1 MSALAAPRGRRI
13 VGLLRRVWAEY
24 QHDYAGYLAAAM
36 VYYALVSMVPLIL
49 LLLAGLGLL
58 LRFSDV
64 AAAAELDLLRAIE
77 ANLGTPLR
85 ITIGELLEQLQQG
98 SVIATWI
105 SVGALL
111 IAATAL
117 FRQLR
122 MSFRA
127 IWKYKPPLV
136 SGNVRLVMRTTVLEQ
151 AFSFALVLVV
161 GVLLL
166 VALVVLAIVQWLGGH
181 LERVP
186 WIPDVGWMV
195 ALPST
200 LIMLVLTFAA
210 LFRFVPPVRI
220 GWRHIGIVSVVCG
233 IACLVAFE
241 VLALYYAFLP
251 SRFSAWGAIGGLLMI
266 MLWMNVVSQIL
277 FYGAEA
283 CKVMSAAEGSS
294 AAF

>member
-24 QHDYAGYLAAAM
+24 QHDYARYLAAAM
-36 VYYALVSMVPLIL
+36 VYYALVSLVPLIL
-49 LLLAGLGLL
+49 LLLAALGLL

-64 AAAAELDLLRAIE
+64 AAAAELDVLRAVE
-77 ANLGTPLR
+77 TNLGTPLR

-105 SVGALL
+105 SIGALL
-111 IAATAL
+111 IAVTAL

-122 MSFRA
+122 LSFRA

-151 AFSFALVLVV
+151 AFSFALVLLV

-166 VALVVLAIVQWLGGH
+166 VALVLLALVQWLGGH
-181 LERVP
+181 LERLP
-186 WIPDVGWMV
+186 WIADVSWMV

-210 LFRFVPPVRI
+210 LYRFVPPVRI
-220 GWRHIGIVSVVCG
+220 RWRHIGIVSVVCA

-241 VLALYYAFLP
+241 VLALYYVFLP
-251 SRFSAWGAIGGLLMI
+251 PRFTAWGAVGGLLMI

-283 CKVMSAAEGSS
+283 CKVMSEAEG
-294 AAF
+294 AGATL